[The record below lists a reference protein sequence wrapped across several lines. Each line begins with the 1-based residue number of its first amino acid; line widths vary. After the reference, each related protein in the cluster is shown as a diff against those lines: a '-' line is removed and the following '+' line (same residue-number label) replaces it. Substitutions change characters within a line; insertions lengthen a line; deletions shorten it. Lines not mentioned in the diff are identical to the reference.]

1 MNRVNL
7 ISLDVLVG
15 EISGIDNKKLFQEI
29 QEHSGEIGAN
39 FLADKNH
46 TYYEDKK
53 YPFGQPE
60 SEKLIDA
67 LNQAVTSCLGTEMK
81 MEAIWTL
88 TLEKGQSVSMH
99 SHKSNLHMRPSEYF
113 SIAYYV
119 NAPDGSADLI
129 FDTDYCGAVENQT
142 RITPKPGMLVVF
154 NSFIRHMTNRHDSDE
169 KRIVVSANFAPV
181 NPDITPTQDWSAY
194 KPMPKNTKA
203 VYALKA
209 QSPLGFED
217 YELTLHKDGT
227 ATISTHRES
236 INIESYR
243 KIANSV
249 GLEFSVITPMV
260 ADVVIDFD
268 VNIKGEL
275 SGYAKINSYTR
286 ISISGYQKL

>member
-15 EISGIDNKKLFQEI
+15 KIGEIDNKKLFQEI
-29 QEHSGEIGAN
+29 QEHSGVIGAN

-60 SEKLIDA
+60 SEKLIEA
-67 LNQAVTSCLGTEMK
+67 LNSAVFSALGTEMQ

-129 FDTDYCGAVENQT
+129 FETDYCGTIENQT
-142 RITPKPGMLVVF
+142 RISPESGMLVIF

-181 NPDITPTQDWSAY
+181 NPDIRPTQDWSAY

-203 VYALKA
+203 VYVLTV
-209 QSPLGFED
+209 QSPLGHED
-217 YELTLHKDGT
+217 YELILHNDGK
-227 ATISTHRES
+227 ATISNHRES
-236 INIESYR
+236 ISIDSYS
-243 KIANSV
+243 KIHNSV
-249 GLEFSVITPMV
+249 GLDFSVITPMV
-260 ADVVIDFD
+260 ADVSIDFD
-268 VNIKGEL
+268 VNIKGEI

-286 ISISGYQKL
+286 LIISGYQKL

>member
-29 QEHSGEIGAN
+29 QEHSGVIGAN

-60 SEKLIDA
+60 SEKLIEA
-67 LNQAVTSCLGTEMK
+67 LNNAVSTSLGKEMQ

-88 TLEKGQSVSMH
+88 TLENGQSVSMH

-119 NAPDGSADLI
+119 NAPEGSADLI
-129 FDTDYCGAVENQT
+129 FETDYCGTIENQT
-142 RITPKPGMLVVF
+142 RISPETGMLVIF
-154 NSFIRHMTNRHDSDE
+154 NSFIRHMTNRHDSNE
-169 KRIVVSANFAPV
+169 KRIVVSANFTPV
-181 NPDITPTQDWSAY
+181 NPDTTPTQDWSAY

-203 VYALKA
+203 VYAIKA

-217 YELTLHKDGT
+217 YELILHNDGT

-236 INIESYR
+236 ISVQSYR
-243 KIANSV
+243 KISNSV

-260 ADVVIDFD
+260 ADVLIDFD
-268 VNIKGEL
+268 VNTKGEL

-286 ISISGYQKL
+286 ISISGHQKL